1 MEVGLNHIHRVY
13 GFSPLLCDEP
23 RILILGTLPG
33 GKLGKNDL
41 DFKMLKICSR
51 LLISYCIIFFS
62 RLGAKKNTENPSDD
76 GIMGYINNIK
86 DKDKDGIDLN
96 SIEGLNL
103 YPDMLSD
110 DNWHNIHCAQGDT
123 AVLWGL
129 RNNKLW
135 VSLFNN
141 QTKQQLMEW
150 NGSVEVTKDI
160 DITINKGYGESETL
174 HYDKYSVCSLNHTPF
189 GYIGCCQCK
198 DEYYNGKL
206 IKDWF
211 IINNENLFYFN
222 TTMDD
227 KVYSPGVSFKSW
239 YNNSIIISFSE
250 LPTDLS
256 SIPNISNTSDLYS
269 HLWYLSFGNGN
280 FPNRDKYTCVI
291 LTCGQSVYV
300 S

>member
-1 MEVGLNHIHRVY
+1 
-13 GFSPLLCDEP
+13 
-23 RILILGTLPG
+23 
-33 GKLGKNDL
+33 
-41 DFKMLKICSR
+41 
-51 LLISYCIIFFS
+51 
-62 RLGAKKNTENPSDD
+62 
-76 GIMGYINNIK
+76 MGYINNI
-86 DKDKDGIDLN
+86 KDKDGIDLN

-211 IINNENLFYFN
+211 NKQRKPILFQ
-222 TTMDD
+222 
-227 KVYSPGVSFKSW
+227 
-239 YNNSIIISFSE
+239 
-250 LPTDLS
+250 
-256 SIPNISNTSDLYS
+256 
-269 HLWYLSFGNGN
+269 HHNG
-280 FPNRDKYTCVI
+280 
-291 LTCGQSVYV
+291 
-300 S
+300 

>member
-1 MEVGLNHIHRVY
+1 
-13 GFSPLLCDEP
+13 
-23 RILILGTLPG
+23 
-33 GKLGKNDL
+33 
-41 DFKMLKICSR
+41 
-51 LLISYCIIFFS
+51 
-62 RLGAKKNTENPSDD
+62 
-76 GIMGYINNIK
+76 MGYINNIK
-86 DKDKDGIDLN
+86 DKDGIDLN
-96 SIEGLNL
+96 STEGLNL